1 MSKNHLMQTVG
12 LALALAT
19 LAGCGNT
26 ALLGAAGL
34 GTTDA
39 NAALQAR
46 GGKGGFAKGGP
57 QGGGQLAQFATLG
70 LSDEQKAQ
78 LQAIAEKYKPAA
90 PAEGE
95 ARPEAPGAKI
105 QAILTAETVDVDALK
120 AALAEQP
127 ARPEKADNRTAVLVE
142 TRAVLTS
149 EQIATLV
156 AQLKAQPAQPSD
168 RPSPPAGAQKPDAA
182 ARTAALATEL
192 ALTAEQQAAFEAFV
206 AKQEANRPAKD
217 DAAHQARHEAQRAAL
232 ITFWETGDTAALT
245 VAEPA
250 EIARPAFPVDE
261 LVALATSLSVEQR
274 TQLFARGFGF
284 GPGGKGG
291 HGGPGGRD
299 GGKHAGKGG
308 HGGPG
313 GHEGGPRGGQR
324 PAPTESPEVAS

>member
-1 MSKNHLMQTVG
+1 MSKKHLMQTVG

-19 LAGCGNT
+19 LAGCGNA
-26 ALLGAAGL
+26 ALLNAAGL

-39 NAALQAR
+39 DAALQAR
-46 GGKGGFAKGGP
+46 GKGGFAKGGP

-78 LQAIAEKYKPAA
+78 LQAIAEKYKPAT
-90 PAEGE
+90 PAEGA
-95 ARPEAPGAKI
+95 ARPEAPGAEI
-105 QAILTAETVDVDALK
+105 QAILTAETVDVEALK
-120 AALAEQP
+120 AALAAQP
-127 ARPEKADNRTAVLVE
+127 AKPEKADNRAAVLVE

-156 AQLKAQPAQPSD
+156 AQLKARPAQPSD

-245 VAEPA
+245 AAEPA
-250 EIARPAFPVDE
+250 QVERPAFPVDE

-274 TQLFARGFGF
+274 TKLFARGFGF
-284 GPGGKGG
+284 GGPGGKGG

-299 GGKHAGKGG
+299 GGMHAGKGG
-308 HGGPG
+308 PGGPG
-313 GHEGGPRGGQR
+313 GHEGGPRGQR
-324 PAPTESPEVAS
+324 PAPPESPEVAS

>member
-1 MSKNHLMQTVG
+1 MSKKHLMQTVG

-26 ALLGAAGL
+26 ALLSAAGL
-34 GTTDA
+34 ATTDTD
-39 NAALQAR
+39 AALQAR
-46 GGKGGFAKGGP
+46 GGKGGFGKGGP
-57 QGGGQLAQFATLG
+57 QGGGQLAQFAALS
-70 LSDEQKAQ
+70 LSDDQKAQ

-95 ARPEAPGAKI
+95 AKPEAPGAKI

-127 ARPEKADNRTAVLVE
+127 AKPEKADNRTAILVE

-168 RPSPPAGAQKPDAA
+168 RPSPPADAQKPDAA
-182 ARTAALATEL
+182 TRTAALATEL
-192 ALTAEQQAAFEAFV
+192 AFSAEQKAAYEAFV

-245 VAEPA
+245 AAEPA
-250 EIARPAFPVDE
+250 EITRPAFPVDE

-274 TQLFARGFGF
+274 TKLFARGFGF
-284 GPGGKGG
+284 GGPGGKGG
-291 HGGPGGRD
+291 HGGRD
-299 GGKHAGKGG
+299 GGKQAGK
-308 HGGPG
+308 GGPG

-324 PAPTESPEVAS
+324 PAPTESPVAS